1 MARNDPFTP
10 NEIQAWPFNTSP
22 ISTGISVTPSSS
34 EVSVQTQSID
44 SGSVVLYD
52 TNNVELDRVSAN
64 SSSYVDTSNVGGTT
78 VEGVRL
84 TNAGST
90 FSAET
95 ITINDATGGGGTDS
109 TVDVSSSSA
118 ESIAYFD
125 GSSGGTGAAIISG
138 IYANFD
144 AELYIESSSDSGST
158 WSRVTQLTDDN
169 GNVTFSADWH
179 SQFNRVM
186 INSGSRRISIENVDT
201 LEGLTAID
209 GDER

>member
-10 NEIQAWPFNTSP
+10 NQIQAWSSGTSP
-22 ISTGISVTPSSS
+22 IATGISVTPSSS

-52 TNNVELDRVSAN
+52 TNNNELDRVAAN

-84 TNAGST
+84 ANVGST
-90 FSAET
+90 FSSET
-95 ITINDATGGGGTDS
+95 ITLNSDTGGGGTDS
-109 TVDVSSSSA
+109 TVDVTSDSA
-118 ESIAYFD
+118 ETIAYFD

-144 AELYIESSSDSGST
+144 AELYIECSDDGGTS
-158 WSRVTQLTDDN
+158 WIAATQLTDDS

-186 INSGSRRISIENVDT
+186 INSGSRRIRIDNVDT
-201 LEGLTAID
+201 LEGVTAVD